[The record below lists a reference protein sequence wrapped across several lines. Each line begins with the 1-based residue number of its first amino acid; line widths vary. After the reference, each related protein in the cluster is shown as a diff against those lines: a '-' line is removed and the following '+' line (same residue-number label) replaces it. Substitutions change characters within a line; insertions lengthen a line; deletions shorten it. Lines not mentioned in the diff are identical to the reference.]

1 MPDVTRT
8 IHIVLRTP
16 RRYGSRGGSIMTDL
30 TRLTASR
37 LRADVYRVLD
47 QVLET
52 GVPVEIERHGH
63 RLRIVRASTR
73 KPVPRR
79 KLARLKARRFLRCP
93 PETLVH
99 LDWSR
104 EWRP

>member
-1 MPDVTRT
+1 MADP
-8 IHIVLRTP
+8 
-16 RRYGSRGGSIMTDL
+16 

-37 LRADVYRVLD
+37 LRANVYRVLD

-52 GVPVEIERHGH
+52 GVPVEIERHGR
-63 RLRIVRASTR
+63 RLRIVPARVGRA
-73 KPVPRR
+73 PAPG
-79 KLARLKARRFLRCP
+79 KLRRLKARRFLRCP

-99 LDWSR
+99 IDWSR